1 MKRSGSDDSSK
12 VARDVDEKDEKMSK
26 KSRNT
31 LFILFFT
38 LVLDL
43 LGFTVILPLMPS
55 ILEYYGRSDGQVN
68 TLLLR
73 TKEIIRFLVQDG
85 LYGRLLNAVDG
96 FRDFIGAPQTQKFN
110 IVLFGGKGIAP
121 CNTPI
126 PAEIHILCK

>member
-12 VARDVDEKDEKMSK
+12 VTTDVDEKDGKMSK

-31 LFILFFT
+31 LFILFFS

-68 TLLLR
+68 MLLSR
-73 TKEIIRFLVQDG
+73 TKKYSV
-85 LYGRLLNAVDG
+85 
-96 FRDFIGAPQTQKFN
+96 FN
-110 IVLFGGKGIAP
+110 CRTDCMDA
-121 CNTPI
+121 C
-126 PAEIHILCK
+126 